1 MLPNMGAQAQY
12 CRCDN
17 FHESSLIAQIGDMKM
32 KNYPA
37 ELDGLRW
44 TKEPAKKAGYLIF
57 DRPPMNVVSFPARAQ
72 AAAII
77 EAMDEDPDIRVIVI
91 RGANGVYSSGG
102 DIAGFLKVG
111 RDGMHDL
118 AWNVAA
124 PERAKKPVIAAI
136 EKWAMGVAFE
146 LALASDFRIATE
158 STQLAL
164 PEINL
169 GITPGSGGSVRI
181 AHLAGLTRAKEM
193 IMRGR
198 RLTAAEALA
207 WGLLTEVV
215 ADGALD
221 QAIDRW
227 VTDLAARPQIALTAL
242 TRILNSTYDTPLSVG
257 LQLEGQ
263 TFEKLRPNPE
273 FKHGVEAFLQK
284 KKPDF
289 STF

>member
-1 MLPNMGAQAQY
+1 MKSYP
-12 CRCDN
+12 
-17 FHESSLIAQIGDMKM
+17 ES
-32 KNYPA
+32 
-37 ELDGLRW
+37 LDGLRIE
-44 TKEPAKKAGYLIF
+44 KDKAAGAGYLIL
-57 DRPPMNVVSFPARAQ
+57 DRAPMNTVSFTGRSQ
-72 AAAII
+72 IAAII
-77 EAMDEDPDIRVIVI
+77 DAFDHDPEVRVIVI

-102 DIAGFLKVG
+102 DIAGFLKVE

-146 LALASDFRIATE
+146 LSLAADFRIATE
-158 STQLAL
+158 NSQLAL

-169 GITPGSGGSVRI
+169 GITPGSGGTVRI

-198 RLTAAEALA
+198 RISAREAFD
-207 WGLLTEVV
+207 WGIVSEVV
-215 ADGALD
+215 PNGTLD
-221 QAIDRW
+221 EAIARW
-227 VTDLAARPQIALTAL
+227 VADLAARPQIPLTAL
-242 TRILNSTYDTPLSVG
+242 KRVLNSTYETPLSVG

-263 TFEKLRPNPE
+263 TFEKLRPGPE
-273 FKHGVEAFLQK
+273 FKHGVDAFLEK

-289 STF
+289 RQY

>member
-1 MLPNMGAQAQY
+1 MV
-12 CRCDN
+12 
-17 FHESSLIAQIGDMKM
+17 S
-32 KNYPA
+32 YPT

-44 TKEPAKKAGYLIF
+44 EKDEAKKAGYVIF
-57 DRPPMNVVSFPARAQ
+57 DRAPMNTVSFKARSQ
-72 AAAII
+72 IAAII

-118 AWNVAA
+118 HWNIAA
-124 PERAKKPVIAAI
+124 PERANKPVIAAI

-146 LALASDFRIATE
+146 LALAADFRLVTE
-158 STQLAL
+158 NSQLAL

-169 GITPGSGGSVRI
+169 GITPGSGGTVRI

-198 RLTAAEALA
+198 RISAIEAFN
-207 WGLLTEVV
+207 WGLITEVV
-215 ADGALD
+215 PNGTLD
-221 QAIDRW
+221 EAIDRW
-227 VTDLAARPQIALTAL
+227 VADLAARPQIPLTAL
-242 TRILNSTYDTPLSVG
+242 KRVLNSTYDTPQNVG

-263 TFEKLRPNPE
+263 TFEKLRPYPE
-273 FKHGVEAFLQK
+273 FKHGVESFLEK

-289 STF
+289 SAF

>member
-1 MLPNMGAQAQY
+1 MS
-12 CRCDN
+12 
-17 FHESSLIAQIGDMKM
+17 H
-32 KNYPA
+32 YPT

-44 TKEPAKKAGYLIF
+44 EKDGKTKAGHVIL
-57 DRPPMNVVSFPARAQ
+57 DRAPMNTVSFAGRAQ
-72 AAAII
+72 IAALID
-77 EAMDEDPDIRVIVI
+77 AMDRDPDIRVIVI

-111 RDGMHDL
+111 PDGMHDL
-118 AWNVAA
+118 HWNVAA

-146 LALASDFRIATE
+146 LALACDFRLATE
-158 STQLAL
+158 NSQLAL

-169 GITPGSGGSVRI
+169 GITPGSGGTVRI

-198 RLTAAEALA
+198 RISAREGFD
-207 WGLLTEVV
+207 WGIVTEVV
-215 ADGALD
+215 ADGTLD
-221 QAIDRW
+221 DAIGRW
-227 VTDLAARPQIALTAL
+227 VDDLAARPQIPLTAL
-242 TRILNSTYDTPLSVG
+242 KRVLNSTYDTPLHVG

-263 TFEKLRPNPE
+263 TFEKLRPYAE
-273 FKHGVEAFLQK
+273 FKHGVESFLQK

-289 STF
+289 SGF